1 MSAAPCPDLVTVGP
15 LPECDWDLPDPARA
29 PEGEELLA
37 VGADLEPRTL
47 VAAYSRG
54 LFPMDI
60 GQDGPVG
67 WWSPDPRGVLPL
79 DGIRVTRSLRASLR
93 RYRVTVDVAFDAV
106 IAGCAEQLRPHGW
119 ITPAFR
125 GAYSTMHNRGSAHS
139 VEVWDGDELVGG
151 LYGVEI
157 GGLFAGESMFHR
169 ARDASKVALVALVDA
184 LGGESGAREGRLLDV
199 QWSTPHL
206 KSLGVVAIARGD
218 YLKRLAVARDLPP
231 RLSESAR
238 DR

>member
-1 MSAAPCPDLVTVGP
+1 MTVGP

-79 DGIRVTRSLRASLR
+79 DGIRVSRSLRASLR
-93 RYRVTVDVAFDAV
+93 RYRVTVDVAFDDV
-106 IAGCAEQLRPHGW
+106 IGSCADQPRAHGW
-119 ITPAFR
+119 ITSAFR
-125 GAYSTMHNRGSAHS
+125 DAYAVMHARGLAHS
-139 VEVWDGDELVGG
+139 VEVWRGSELVGG
-151 LYGVEI
+151 LY
-157 GGLFAGESMFHR
+157 LACFSACPT
-169 ARDASKVALVALVDA
+169 DL
-184 LGGESGAREGRLLDV
+184 
-199 QWSTPHL
+199 Q
-206 KSLGVVAIARGD
+206 IA
-218 YLKRLAVARDLPP
+218 
-231 RLSESAR
+231 
-238 DR
+238 

>member
-1 MSAAPCPDLVTVGP
+1 MTVGP

-54 LFPMDI
+54 LFPMDV
-60 GQDGPVG
+60 GGDGPLG

-79 DGIRVTRSLRASLR
+79 DRIRVSRSLRASVR
-93 RYRVTVDVAFDAV
+93 RYDVTIDTAFDDV
-106 IAGCAEQLRPHGW
+106 IAGCADQSRAHGW

-125 GAYSTMHNRGSAHS
+125 AAYSAMHERGLAHS
-139 VEVWDGDELVGG
+139 VEVWDGDDLVGG

-184 LGGESGAREGRLLDV
+184 LGGESAAREGRLLDV
-199 QWSTPHL
+199 QWATPHL
-206 KSLGVVAIARGD
+206 ESLGVIAIARGD
-218 YLKRLAVARDLPP
+218 YLERLAIARDLPP
-231 RLSESAR
+231 RLSEFAR

>member
-1 MSAAPCPDLVTVGP
+1 MTVGP

-54 LFPMDI
+54 LFPMDV
-60 GQDGPVG
+60 GGDGPLG

-79 DGIRVTRSLRASLR
+79 DGLRVSRSLRASLR
-93 RYRVTVDVAFDAV
+93 RYDVTIDTAFDDV
-106 IAGCAEQLRPHGW
+106 IAGCADQARAHGW

-125 GAYSTMHNRGSAHS
+125 AAYSTMHRRGLAHS
-139 VEVWDGDELVGG
+139 VEVWDGDDLVGG

-169 ARDASKVALVALVDA
+169 ARDASKVALVSLVDA
-184 LGGESGAREGRLLDV
+184 LGGESAAREGRLLDV
-199 QWSTPHL
+199 QWATPHL
-206 KSLGVVAIARGD
+206 ESLGVIAIARGD
-218 YLKRLAVARDLPP
+218 YLERLAIARDLPP